1 MHSSRY
7 KALATAELVHTMLDP
22 LMDRID
28 FEFGGYAINHE
39 VMPRGELKR
48 RVADIDILVCEYDT
62 VDAEIFDAAKKL
74 KIIICCRGGVASVVD
89 LDCAMRKGVVVCNNL
104 GRNAAAVSEL
114 VMAYLL
120 DLARNVTKTTNL
132 IHERVITTNVR
143 SKPEEYRD
151 TVWGLDNNS
160 PFIRFRGR
168 SLAHMTLGIV
178 GCGSAGCQVAQ
189 KAAAFGMTI
198 LAYDPYVDPAKVPE
212 FVRLVHIDELLATAD
227 VVTLHCIATPQTRGM
242 FNAEMFAKMKEG
254 SFFIN
259 TSRGELV
266 VEEDLIAM
274 LKSGRLG
281 GAAIDVTVKE
291 PIASD
296 SPLLDAPNLLIT
308 PHIAGSS
315 DDVQIVGTRMVVE
328 ALSDWLDGRKPAHS
342 VVYI

>member
-1 MHSSRY
+1 MKYR
-7 KALATAELVHTMLDP
+7 ALVTAELVRSMLEP
-22 LMDRID
+22 LAGKID
-28 FEFGGYAINHE
+28 FEFAGYAIDHE
-39 VMPRGELKR
+39 VMPRDELRR
-48 RVADIDILVCEYDT
+48 RVADVEVLVCEYDT
-62 VDAEIFDAAKKL
+62 IDAEIFDAAKKL
-74 KIIICCRGGVASVVD
+74 KIIVCCRGGVKSVID
-89 LDCAMRKGVVVCNNL
+89 LDRAMERGIVVCNNL

-114 VMAYLL
+114 VMAFLL

-132 IHERVITTNVR
+132 IHDRVITTDVR
-143 SKPEEYRD
+143 SKPDEYRD
-151 TVWGLDNNS
+151 TVWGLDNDS

-178 GCGSAGCQVAQ
+178 GCGSAGRQVAL
-189 KAAAFGMTI
+189 KASAFGMNI
-198 LAYDPYVDPAKVPE
+198 LAYDPYIDPAKVPE
-212 FVRLVHIDELLATAD
+212 GVRLVHLDELLTSSDA
-227 VVTLHCIATPQTRGM
+227 VTLHCIATPQTRGM
-242 FNAEMFAKMKEG
+242 FNATAFAKMKKG

-266 VEEDLIAM
+266 VEDDLIAS
-274 LKSGRLG
+274 LNNGHLA

-296 SPLLDAPNLLIT
+296 SPLLDAPNLIIT

-328 ALSDWLDGRKPAHS
+328 ALSDWLEGRKPAHS

>member
-1 MHSSRY
+1 MKL
-7 KALATAELVHTMLDP
+7 KALATAELVRPMLEP
-22 LMDRID
+22 LADKID
-28 FEFGGYAINHE
+28 FDFAGYSIDHE
-39 VMPRGELKR
+39 VMPRAELKA
-48 RVADIDILVCEYDT
+48 RVADVEILVCEYDT
-62 VDAEIFDAAKKL
+62 IDAEIFDAAKKL
-74 KIIICCRGGVASVVD
+74 KIIVCCRGGVKTVID
-89 LDCAMRKGVVVCNNL
+89 LDHAMKQGVIVCNNL

-114 VMAYLL
+114 VMAFLL

-132 IHERVITTNVR
+132 IHDRVITTDVR
-143 SKPEEYRD
+143 GKPAEYRD

-178 GCGSAGCQVAQ
+178 GCGSAGRQVAQ

-212 FVRLVHIDELLATAD
+212 NVRLVHLDELLAAAD
-227 VVTLHCIATPQTRGM
+227 AVTLHCVATPQTKGM
-242 FNAEMFAKMKEG
+242 FNAGTFAKMKKG
-254 SFFIN
+254 AFFVN

-266 VEEDLIAM
+266 VEDDLIAA
-274 LKSGRLG
+274 LKSGQLA

-296 SPLLDAPNLLIT
+296 CPLLDAPNLLIT

-328 ALSDWLDGRKPAHS
+328 ALSAWLEGRKPPHC
-342 VVYI
+342 VVYV